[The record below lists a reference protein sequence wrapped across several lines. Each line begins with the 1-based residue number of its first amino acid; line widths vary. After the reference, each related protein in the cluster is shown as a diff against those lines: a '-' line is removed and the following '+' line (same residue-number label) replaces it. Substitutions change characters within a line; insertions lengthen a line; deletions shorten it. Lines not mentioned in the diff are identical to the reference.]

1 MVCLLHRLEKNLLRG
16 KIVKKKT
23 KFLMKIDRNNTGKV
37 YINGKYMKS
46 TSEITV
52 QGYPLDY
59 DIEITQYKH
68 NADGKPFVENGE
80 LATET
85 KKYHIGR

>member
-1 MVCLLHRLEKNLLRG
+1 M
-16 KIVKKKT
+16 KKP
-23 KFLMKIDRNNTGKV
+23 KFLMKIDRNNRGKI
-37 YINGKYMKS
+37 YLNGKWRKS
-46 TSEITV
+46 VTTITIR
-52 QGYPLDY
+52 GYPFDY

-68 NADGKPFVENGE
+68 NANGKPFVENNE